1 MAEPVK
7 VVGLKEFT
15 RDLGKVDR
23 ELPKAV
29 RLALN
34 DAAAVVVDYARPKVP
49 RRSGA
54 AAASVRAASTRTAV
68 RVKGGGRRAPYYP
81 WLDFGG
87 RVGKNRSVERP
98 FYKDG
103 RYIYDGYFKHKDE
116 MVDVMQRR
124 LREVAD
130 EAGLAVQ

>member
-34 DAAAVVVDYARPKVP
+34 DAAGVVLDYARPKVP

-87 RVGKNRSVERP
+87 RVGRARSVERP

-103 RYIYDGYFKHKDE
+103 RYIYDGYFKRKDE